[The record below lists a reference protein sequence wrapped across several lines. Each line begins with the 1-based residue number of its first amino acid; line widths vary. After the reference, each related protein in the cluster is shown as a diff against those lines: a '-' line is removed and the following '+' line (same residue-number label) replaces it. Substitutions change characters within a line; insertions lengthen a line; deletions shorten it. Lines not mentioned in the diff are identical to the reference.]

1 MNIDSITKD
10 NPSNTTPDACSN
22 HDACTPLLYRLLG
35 IITST
40 LLQSVVIIFLPR
52 VGEHGPIIIIIIIIV
67 VVDHDRGRLD
77 VVQILVGISA
87 ATDQVANI

>member
-1 MNIDSITKD
+1 MNIDSIAKD
-10 NPSNTTPDACSN
+10 NPSNTTHDACSN

-52 VGEHGPIIIIIIIIV
+52 VGEHGPIIIIIIV